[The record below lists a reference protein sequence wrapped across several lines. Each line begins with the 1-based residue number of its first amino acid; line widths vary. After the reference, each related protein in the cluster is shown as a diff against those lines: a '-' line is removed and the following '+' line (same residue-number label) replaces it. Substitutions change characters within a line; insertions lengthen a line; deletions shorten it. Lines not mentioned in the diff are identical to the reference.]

1 MMENVLYCK
10 DLHDPIEG
18 DSVKPTSLT
27 DKEWDKM
34 HRKPIECIRQCIE
47 ANVFHHISIE
57 TISLETNADTL
68 WKKIRVFMRGRLLK
82 IKPLQLESLR
92 I

>member
-1 MMENVLYCK
+1 MMENVLYCT

-18 DSVKPTSLT
+18 DSVKPSSLT

-47 ANVFHHISIE
+47 VNVFHHV
-57 TISLETNADTL
+57 SLETNADTL
-68 WKKIRVFMRGRLLK
+68 WKKIKVFMRERLLK